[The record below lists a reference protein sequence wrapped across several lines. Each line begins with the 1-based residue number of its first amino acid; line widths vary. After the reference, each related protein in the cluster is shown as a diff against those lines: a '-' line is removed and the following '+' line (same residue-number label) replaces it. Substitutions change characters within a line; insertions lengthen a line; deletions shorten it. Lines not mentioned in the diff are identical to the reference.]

1 MKRLLLYGLCITG
14 LACTPRGDRDGGQ
27 VPPPADTTPPAG
39 ETTEPMNNYQGD
51 QGDRNMQEGM
61 SEDLG
66 EETAELPPFQML
78 DTNND
83 GLLEQ
88 NELANLES
96 EVRSEIDTIPRD
108 SEGRITQEEYERF
121 RMAH

>member
-1 MKRLLLYGLCITG
+1 MKRLLLYGLCLTG
-14 LACTPRGDRDGGQ
+14 LACTPRDDRDEGQ

-51 QGDRNMQEGM
+51 RNMQGM
-61 SEDLG
+61 SEDMG

-88 NELANLES
+88 NELANLEP
-96 EVRSEIDTIPRD
+96 EVRSEVDSIPRD